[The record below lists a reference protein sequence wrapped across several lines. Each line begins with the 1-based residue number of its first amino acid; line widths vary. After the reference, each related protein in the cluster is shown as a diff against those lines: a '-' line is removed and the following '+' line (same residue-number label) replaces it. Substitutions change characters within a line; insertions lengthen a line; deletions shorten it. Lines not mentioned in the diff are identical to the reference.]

1 MFSNFGTS
9 KKPKPSQYY
18 LSNRISIFFSVFK
31 MIGREH
37 QASLNLPSFGFSK
50 VHITFIQGSGL
61 GSHPNTLESSL
72 ASPPK
77 KNSCISGL
85 CSNLV
90 TGATIDAVEE
100 ALFHAIFCINAM
112 LGKHQLSMQC
122 ACPEN
127 QRRKRFIM
135 NIMSA
140 QIVFNFPPLTPIGMN
155 GSKSE
160 KNNQPILSLE
170 YFGCYCYFH

>member
-9 KKPKPSQYY
+9 KKPKPSYY
-18 LSNRISIFFSVFK
+18 LPNRISNFFSVFK

-50 VHITFIQGSGL
+50 VRITFIQGSGL
-61 GSHPNTLESSL
+61 GSHPNTRIIIGV
-72 ASPPK
+72 AAK
-77 KNSCISGL
+77 KNSCILGL

>member
-9 KKPKPSQYY
+9 KKPNQASTTY
-18 LSNRISIFFSVFK
+18 LIEFLFFFSVFK

-50 VHITFIQGSGL
+50 VRITFIQGSGL

-127 QRRKRFIM
+127 QRWKRFIM

-140 QIVFNFPPLTPIGMN
+140 QIVFNFLLTPIGMN
-155 GSKSE
+155 GSKRE